1 MQKFLTISLLIILA
15 SCSQPKAPIVNKG
28 SIFYGKGFS
37 KQSTQSHSSS
47 TNPSSIIVS
56 SGDTLYSVSKKYN
69 ISLRDLI
76 HRNNLSAPYFLKT
89 GQRIF
94 LPSNQYH
101 QVASGDTLY
110 GISRK
115 YGMNINKLIEL
126 NNLSSPYSIKVGE
139 KLLVSGS
146 GSAKPSS
153 VAYERSRESQKP
165 SKKYPEEI
173 KVANKNNRF
182 SWPIRGTIISK
193 FGPKAGGLYNDGINI
208 KASSGQSIKST
219 EDGVVAYVGDELR
232 GYGNLIIIKHAG
244 GWISAYGHLG
254 NTKVNRGDNVKK
266 GQVIAGA
273 GSTGNVKSTQLYF
286 GLRKGREA
294 VNPQLYL

>member
-1 MQKFLTISLLIILA
+1 M
-15 SCSQPKAPIVNKG
+15 
-28 SIFYGKGFS
+28 FYGKGFS
-37 KQSTQSHSSS
+37 KKVLQKRYSSKRPKSIMVSSS
-47 TNPSSIIVS
+47 DTAYSIA
-56 SGDTLYSVSKKYN
+56 KKYN

-76 HRNNLSAPYFLKT
+76 TRNNLSAPYFLKK
-89 GQRIF
+89 GQRIII
-94 LPSNQYH
+94 PASKYH
-101 QVASGDTLY
+101 KIKSGDTLY

-115 YGMNINKLIEL
+115 HGMNINKLIAL
-126 NNLSSPYSIKVGE
+126 NSLQAPYSIKVGK

-146 GSAKPSS
+146 KTSESSSIAYSKSQRAKSS
-153 VAYERSRESQKP
+153 PQKIKRS
-165 SKKYPEEI
+165 KYPKAI

-208 KASSGQSIKST
+208 KAKSGGHIKST

-244 GWISAYGHLG
+244 GWISAYGHLSST
-254 NTKVNRGDNVKK
+254 NVKRGANVKK
-266 GQVIAGA
+266 GQIIAKA

-294 VNPQLYL
+294 VNPQKYL